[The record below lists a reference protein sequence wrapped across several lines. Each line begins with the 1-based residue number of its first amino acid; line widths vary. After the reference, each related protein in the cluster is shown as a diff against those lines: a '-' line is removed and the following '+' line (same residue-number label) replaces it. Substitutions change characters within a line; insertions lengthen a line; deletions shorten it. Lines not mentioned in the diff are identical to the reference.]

1 MEIYGFIIHQ
11 KGREVDRY
19 LGGAF
24 KPQINISMFR
34 VGTSS
39 EAHLHQ
45 LESLRYLLINLV
57 FVSF

>member
-1 MEIYGFIIHQ
+1 MEIKGLITHQ

-24 KPQINISMFR
+24 KPQINTNMFR

-39 EAHLHQ
+39 EAHLYQ
-45 LESLRYLLINLV
+45 LESL
-57 FVSF
+57 